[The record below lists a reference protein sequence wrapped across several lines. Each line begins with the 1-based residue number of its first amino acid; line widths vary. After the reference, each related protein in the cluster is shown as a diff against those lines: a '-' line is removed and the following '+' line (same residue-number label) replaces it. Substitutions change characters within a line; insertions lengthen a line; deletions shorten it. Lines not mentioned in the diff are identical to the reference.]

1 MVFSCD
7 YTTTIKVLIGPGE
20 QVFAVHKDVIC
31 AKSKFFKAACSEPGE
46 NGQERTVRLPEV
58 DSKVFQHYVDW
69 AYGNTLVAGSSV
81 DEDVE
86 MAIKLNLLGGVL
98 DDVKLRNQ
106 AVKAL
111 TSHSA
116 INKKAPN
123 AADTKAIWAS
133 TTNKSLLRKWVV
145 DEMIMRGN
153 RDRFEQAIA
162 DYPANFVQEVAL
174 KLLKQKSTTSSKSFQ
189 ANLPEYLEAEVDA

>member
-1 MVFSCD
+1 M
-7 YTTTIKVLIGPGE
+7 
-20 QVFAVHKDVIC
+20 
-31 AKSKFFKAACSEPGE
+31 
-46 NGQERTVRLPEV
+46 
-58 DSKVFQHYVDW
+58 
-69 AYGNTLVAGSSV
+69 AGSSV

-98 DDVKLRNQ
+98 DDVKLHNQ
-106 AVKAL
+106 TVKAL

-133 TTNKSLLRKWVV
+133 TTNKSLLRKWVI

-162 DYPANFVQEVAL
+162 DYPASFVQEVAL
-174 KLLKQKSTTSSKSFQ
+174 KLLKQKATTSSKSFQ
-189 ANLPEYLEAEVDA
+189 ANLSEYLEEEADL

>member
-1 MVFSCD
+1 M
-7 YTTTIKVLIGPGE
+7 
-20 QVFAVHKDVIC
+20 
-31 AKSKFFKAACSEPGE
+31 
-46 NGQERTVRLPEV
+46 
-58 DSKVFQHYVDW
+58 
-69 AYGNTLVAGSSV
+69 AGSSV

-98 DDVKLRNQ
+98 DDVKLRNHT
-106 AVKAL
+106 VKAL
-111 TSHSA
+111 TSHGA

-133 TTNKSLLRKWVV
+133 TTTKSLLRKWVI

-162 DYPANFVQEVAL
+162 DYPASFVQEVAL
-174 KLLKQKSTTSSKSFQ
+174 KLLKQKATTSSKSFQ
-189 ANLPEYLEAEVDA
+189 ANLSEYLEKEDDA

>member
-1 MVFSCD
+1 M
-7 YTTTIKVLIGPGE
+7 
-20 QVFAVHKDVIC
+20 
-31 AKSKFFKAACSEPGE
+31 
-46 NGQERTVRLPEV
+46 
-58 DSKVFQHYVDW
+58 
-69 AYGNTLVAGSSV
+69 
-81 DEDVE
+81 DEDME

-106 AVKAL
+106 TVKAL

-123 AADTKAIWAS
+123 AADAKAIWAS
-133 TTNKSLLRKWVV
+133 TTAKSLLRKWVV

-162 DYPANFVQEVAL
+162 DYPPAFVQEVAL
-174 KLLKQKSTTSSKSFQ
+174 KMLKQKATTSSKSFQ
-189 ANLPEYLEAEVDA
+189 ANLSEYLEAEDDA